1 MKCIV
6 LLLTGPSFYSLA
18 VSVGIAGQAYLG
30 ILHPPATGL
39 SMAFATS
46 STWKFTT
53 IVAVFIADVTLI
65 FMSMLMIN
73 LSEKGQYPMFWF
85 GFGWDS
91 GGTMQRVNKVANG
104 LKRSIAKK
112 KDACDD
118 DDDDEEEKNIIGES
132 VQCLRC

>member
-1 MKCIV
+1 MLSVLVADAVLIV
-6 LLLTGPSFYSLA
+6 
-18 VSVGIAGQAYLG
+18 VSV
-30 ILHPPATGL
+30 
-39 SMAFATS
+39 
-46 STWKFTT
+46 
-53 IVAVFIADVTLI
+53 
-65 FMSMLMIN
+65 LMIN

-132 VQCLRC
+132 V